1 MTAALSARSLLGAGR
16 VRAVYIIEG
25 GAKPSS
31 ARREPVGSPRALARA
46 ARGREP
52 WGSARS
58 WRPEQ
63 RGAVF
68 GWTRGRAGGQRGE
81 RAAVLLESL
90 REGTEKAT
98 ASPAAAASCS
108 GVREETALKAHG
120 QWLPPA
126 GRAGCQPSPAGTTER
141 PIPDQLRPCHARGP
155 HARQQPLFPRRR
167 GARAGPP
174 PIPPRHAHRGVCLH
188 IRDPRGAGPPRPI
201 GRPAP
206 RPGDVTGGGTGAV
219 LRPRPG
225 DCGLRGG
232 GGGAAPG
239 GGRRSPCLGCPGRRA
254 EIAVPGSCGRDSPWR
269 CAGCDGFSSV
279 ICVESATHTPEQQR
293 LLLAYSSVSFVSEFS
308 KVVILQVPALS

>member
-31 ARREPVGSPRALARA
+31 ARREAVGSPRALARA

-120 QWLPPA
+120 QRLPPA
-126 GRAGCQPSPAGTTER
+126 GRAGCQPVVTVS
-141 PIPDQLRPCHARGP
+141 LLSFVWKVP
-155 HARQQPLFPRRR
+155 HTLQNNNGF
-167 GARAGPP
+167 
-174 PIPPRHAHRGVCLH
+174 CLH
-188 IRDPRGAGPPRPI
+188 IPVFLLSA
-201 GRPAP
+201 
-206 RPGDVTGGGTGAV
+206 
-219 LRPRPG
+219 
-225 DCGLRGG
+225 
-232 GGGAAPG
+232 
-239 GGRRSPCLGCPGRRA
+239 
-254 EIAVPGSCGRDSPWR
+254 
-269 CAGCDGFSSV
+269 SS
-279 ICVESATHTPEQQR
+279 AK
-293 LLLAYSSVSFVSEFS
+293 L
-308 KVVILQVPALS
+308 